1 MLLTGFIVFY
11 LLEYSNTKTLGALS
25 PLGKVIAAAFQS
37 VTPRTAGFNTVNFS
51 DLTVP
56 AKYFTILLMFIGASS
71 GSTGGGIKTTTF
83 ASVVMIVYTILVSKE
98 NVEVYGRRIPTDN
111 IFKAVVITMISL
123 LLVFTSSF
131 LLTITEHKD
140 FLSIIFETTSAFGTV
155 GLSLGI
161 TSELTSIGK
170 VIIMLT
176 MFAGRLGPLTLAMA
190 LGSRT
195 KKALLKYP
203 EERIL
208 VG

>member
-1 MLLTGFIVFY
+1 
-11 LLEYSNTKTLGALS
+11 
-25 PLGKVIAAAFQS
+25 
-37 VTPRTAGFNTVNFS
+37 
-51 DLTVP
+51 
-56 AKYFTILLMFIGASS
+56 MFIGASS

-83 ASVVMIVYTILVSKE
+83 ASIVMIVYTVLVSKE
-98 NVEVYGRRIPTDN
+98 DVEVYGRRIPTDN
-111 IFKAVVITMISL
+111 IFKAVVITVISL

-131 LLTITEHKD
+131 LLTIIEHKD

-170 VIIMLT
+170 IIIMLT

-195 KKALLKYP
+195 KKALLKFP